1 MCTTVK
7 KTASLLLAV
16 LMLLSF
22 AACAAE
28 DIREQEKNDKSP
40 PIPGDQNPPTS
51 FEDTPKHITP
61 FAQYLDAEGFVPGM
75 TQTVFREKM
84 EGYLYNGTPITE
96 IALGHHFD
104 DENGGG
110 YSASDDLFG
119 FSSKYSVNNEEQVS
133 VSTNRFHTSTSLGG
147 LSLPHGITFA
157 DTLASAFEKMG
168 LAVNPK
174 ENFAADDGSD
184 VKMTLKNEGNSCL
197 YFMNMNMT
205 KAPVDYETPYR
216 IYYTETYTIPD
227 ENGENALV
235 ERSISLWFPSKGLT
249 DKETLD
255 YVSVSVRVTKP
266 IA

>member
-1 MCTTVK
+1 MRTTVK
-7 KTASLLLAV
+7 KMTAVFLAV

-28 DIREQEKNDKSP
+28 NVREKENSEKNLP
-40 PIPGDQNPPTS
+40 ENQEEI
-51 FEDTPKHITP
+51 PKHVTP
-61 FAQYLDAEGFVPGM
+61 FSQYLDAEGFVPGM
-75 TQTVFREKM
+75 TQTAFCEKM

-119 FSSKYSVNNEEQVS
+119 FSAKYSVNEEEQVS
-133 VSTNRFHTSTSLGG
+133 VSTNSFHTSNALEG

-174 ENFAADDGSD
+174 ENFVADDGSD
-184 VKMTLKNEGNSCL
+184 VEMTLKAEEISRL
-197 YFMNMNMT
+197 YFVNMNMT
-205 KAPVDYETPYR
+205 KAPAEYETPYR
-216 IYYTETYTIPD
+216 ICYTETYTIPG
-227 ENGENALV
+227 ENGENTLV

-255 YVSVSVRVTKP
+255 RVSVSVKVTQP